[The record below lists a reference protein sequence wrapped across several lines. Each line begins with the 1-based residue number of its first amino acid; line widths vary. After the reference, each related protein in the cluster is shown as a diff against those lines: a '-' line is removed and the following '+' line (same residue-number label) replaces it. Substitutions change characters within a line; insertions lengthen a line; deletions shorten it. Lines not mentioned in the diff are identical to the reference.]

1 VNTNAAGEVQPP
13 HEQGQPAQAGG
24 AVASRRERDLLSS
37 LHKISGQWQER
48 AQVRA
53 AASPELEFHEHKPDF
68 PTELLP
74 FHGHAAFD
82 RLGDG
87 ARQKLT
93 SYGWLLFNQKAI
105 DVEKHVLLPGCSR
118 LMECFDDAQSRPAC
132 LAIQQSLID
141 EAYHIALMHQ
151 ANELTLERRRLSR
164 LALPR
169 CNVMLRM
176 RAHQERCG
184 EPWQRDATVIAAA
197 IATEVF
203 ISGYLRPV
211 SRDTRIQDTSRLT
224 TRIHLIDEG
233 AHAGIFKMAAELCMQ
248 RMSPQQLDF
257 FVDALLRAMAW
268 FHDPELGM
276 WRAVLHQT
284 GVHEGPA
291 LIADCAA
298 AATIPR
304 DHPELF
310 RFLAELE
317 IDALPER
324 IERAFSSEAELATAA
339 WPARGRGAWQ

>member
-1 VNTNAAGEVQPP
+1 MNTNAAG
-13 HEQGQPAQAGG
+13 PAD
-24 AVASRRERDLLSS
+24 SKRERDLLSS
-37 LHKISGQWQER
+37 LQKISAQWPER

-53 AASPELEFHEHKPDF
+53 AAGPELEFHEHKPDF
-68 PTELLP
+68 PAELLP

-82 RLGDG
+82 RLGES
-87 ARQKLT
+87 AQLQLM
-93 SYGWLLFNQKAI
+93 SHGWLLFNKKAI
-105 DVEKHVLLPGCSR
+105 DIEKHVLLPGCSR
-118 LMECFDDAQSRPAC
+118 LMECFDDARSRPAC

-141 EAYHIALMHQ
+141 EAYHIALMQQ

-176 RAHQERCG
+176 RAHQARCS
-184 EPWQRDATVIAAA
+184 EPWQRDSTLIAAA

-211 SRDTRIQDTSRLT
+211 SRDLRIQDTSRLT

-233 AHAGIFKMAAELCMQ
+233 THAGIFKMAAELCMQ
-248 RMSPQQLDF
+248 RMSRDQLDF

-276 WRAVLHQT
+276 WQAVLHQT
-284 GVHEGPA
+284 GVHEGRA

-298 AATIPR
+298 AASTPR

-317 IDALPER
+317 IDALPDR
-324 IERAFSSEAELATAA
+324 IERAFSSEASSSNAGCSKLESSEAG
-339 WPARGRGAWQ
+339 WSARGMGAWE